1 MKLTPKAK
9 PIRIRIVSGGEE
21 HSSIETLRNNYSL
34 GDILPLVK
42 DGRLHKWLLRV
53 GETKAAES
61 AYILIGSNTYA
72 NSKDMVDLTASIF
85 NIQAKNIEDL
95 QRLWQKQYPK
105 SFFNYIK
112 AYGGTFK
119 NISEARKLYDSTN
132 SDSSEMSEK
141 EWREIFVTTLKRMP
155 LLPVLEDFKKFK
167 SAKPMHVM
175 AWLKVMSYHAE
186 SASDK
191 ELYLIAQAT
200 YEHPG
205 LKDEAVEWYL
215 KSAKTYIKAKEWVN
229 KNCHP
234 ATAKRPLTPKEK
246 ELFDSFEKDPSRFGD
261 LFFNGLYPVDLVR
274 FLKALSTLYRTG
286 DRPYIELI
294 AGKGDYTK
302 YLYIL
307 QKLHNVH
314 LSSYRKEECVRALK
328 QLPNNVSTAHYF
340 QNYKTLDKIIFCLE
354 KEKSIFGV
362 RLWECNYK
370 QLILFIAG
378 LAKTELENEQ

>member
-1 MKLTPKAK
+1 MKLIPKAK

-34 GDILPLVK
+34 DDLLPLVK

-53 GETKAAES
+53 GETKAAEY

-72 NSKDMVDLTASIF
+72 NSKDMVNLTASIF

-95 QRLWQKQYPK
+95 QSLWQKQYPK
-105 SFFNYIK
+105 SFFNYVK

-119 NISEARKLYDSTN
+119 DISEARKLYCSINGDSL
-132 SDSSEMSEK
+132 EMSGNK
-141 EWREIFVTTLKRMP
+141 WREIFIATLRRMP
-155 LLPVLEDFKKFK
+155 LLAVLEDFKKFK

-175 AWLKVMSYHAE
+175 AWLKVLSYHAE

-191 ELYLIAQAT
+191 ELYLIAQAA
-200 YEHPG
+200 YEYPG
-205 LKDEAVEWYL
+205 LKDEAVQWYL

-229 KNCHP
+229 KNV
-234 ATAKRPLTPKEK
+234 KRELPPKEK
-246 ELFDSFEKDPSRFGD
+246 ELFDSFEKDPSKFGD
-261 LFFNGLYPVDLVR
+261 LFFNGSYPIDLVR

-307 QKLHNVH
+307 QKLHNVN

-328 QLPNNVSTAHYF
+328 QLPNNVSTAYYF
-340 QNYKTLDKIIFCLE
+340 QNYKTLDKIISSLE
-354 KEKSIFGV
+354 KEEPIIGV
-362 RLWECNYK
+362 RLWECSYR
-370 QLILFIAG
+370 QLIMFIAG
-378 LAKTELENEQ
+378 LAKIELEHEQ

>member
-1 MKLTPKAK
+1 MKLIPKAK

-53 GETKAAES
+53 GETKAAEY
-61 AYILIGSNTYA
+61 ANKLIGSNTYA

-85 NIQAKNIEDL
+85 NIRAKNIEDL
-95 QRLWQKQYPK
+95 QDLWQKQYPK
-105 SFFNYIK
+105 SFFNYVK

-119 NISEARKLYDSTN
+119 NISEARKLYAATN
-132 SDSSEMSEK
+132 SESSEMSEK
-141 EWREIFVTTLKRMP
+141 EWREMFVTTLKRMP
-155 LLPVLEDFKKFK
+155 LLSVLEDFKKFK
-167 SAKPMHVM
+167 SVKPMHVM
-175 AWLKVMSYHAE
+175 AWLKVLSYHAE
-186 SASDK
+186 SSSDK
-191 ELYLIAQAT
+191 ELYLIAQAA
-200 YEHPG
+200 YEYPG
-205 LKDEAVEWYL
+205 LKDEAVQWYL

-234 ATAKRPLTPKEK
+234 TTAKRPLPPKEK
-246 ELFDSFEKDPSRFGD
+246 ELFDSFEKDPSKFGD
-261 LFFNGLYPVDLVR
+261 LFFNGSYPVDLVR

-302 YLYIL
+302 HLYIL

-314 LSSYRKEECVRALK
+314 LSSYRKDECVRALK
-328 QLPNNVSTAHYF
+328 QLPNNVSTAYYF
-340 QNYKTLDKIIFCLE
+340 QNYKTLDKIISSLE
-354 KEKSIFGV
+354 KEEPIIGV
-362 RLWECNYK
+362 RLWECSNR
-370 QLILFIAG
+370 QLIMFIAG
-378 LAKTELENEQ
+378 LAKIELEHEQ

>member
-21 HSSIETLRNNYSL
+21 HSTIETLRNNYSL

-53 GETKAAES
+53 GETKAAEY

-85 NIQAKNIEDL
+85 NIRAKNIEEL
-95 QRLWQKQYPK
+95 QNLWHSKYPK

-112 AYGGTFK
+112 AYGGPFK

-141 EWREIFVTTLKRMP
+141 EWRDIFVTTLKRMP
-155 LLPVLEDFKKFK
+155 LLAVLEDFNKFK
-167 SAKPMHVM
+167 SAKPMDTM
-175 AWLKVMSYHAE
+175 AWSKVLSYHAD

-191 ELYLIAQAT
+191 QLFLISQAAFD
-200 YEHPG
+200 YPG
-205 LKDEAVEWYL
+205 LKNEAVEWYK
-215 KSAKTYIKAKEWVN
+215 KSARTNIKAKEWVDMN
-229 KNCHP
+229 V
-234 ATAKRPLTPKEK
+234 KRELQPKEK
-246 ELFDSFEKDPSRFGD
+246 ELFDAFEKDPSKFGD

-274 FLKALSTLYRTG
+274 FLKALSILYRTG
-286 DRPYIELI
+286 DRAYIELI
-294 AGKGDYTK
+294 EGRGDYTK

-307 QKLHNVH
+307 QKLHNVQ

-328 QLPNNVSTAHYF
+328 QLPNNVSTADYF
-340 QNYKTLDKIIFCLE
+340 QNYKKTLDKIIFSLE

-370 QLILFIAG
+370 QSILFIAG
-378 LAKTELENEQ
+378 LAKIELENGK